1 MSATQ
6 RIVLICGRLFFG
18 LLTLAAIITQL
29 TIHIQNGFELV
40 NFFSY
45 FTNLSNI
52 LAALVFIVGA
62 LLLIQRRES
71 SAAFDNIRGTAA
83 VCMAVVG
90 IVFSILLR
98 NEDLGT
104 LLPWVNFVLHY
115 VMPVIV
121 VLDWLYQPP
130 ATTLVVRQ
138 VGFWLIFPL
147 AYLVYTLI
155 RGSIVGFYP
164 YPFLNPAKV
173 GGYGGVALYCLGIL
187 VLFFILCWLLLFLAN
202 ILQRNAV
209 KRGMVKRHVA

>member
-1 MSATQ
+1 MNATQ

-18 LLTLAAIITQL
+18 LLTLVAIVTQL

-52 LAALVFIVGA
+52 LAAVVFITGA
-62 LLLIQRRES
+62 LLLLQRRES
-71 SAAFDNIRGTAA
+71 GATFDNIRGTAA

-115 VMPVIV
+115 VMPVVV
-121 VLDWLYQPP
+121 VLDWLYSPP
-130 ATTLVVRQ
+130 ETTLVVRQ
-138 VGFWLIFPL
+138 VGFWLMYPL

-164 YPFLNPAKV
+164 YPFLNPARV
-173 GGYGGVALYCLGIL
+173 GGYGGVALYCVGIL
-187 VLFFILCWLLLFLAN
+187 VLFFVLCWLLLFLAN
-202 ILQRNAV
+202 TLQRNAV
-209 KRGMVKRHVA
+209 KRGAVSKNF